1 MGYGPDTNV
10 DGRDLARII
19 RKARRLAAEAYEKAG
34 ATMDRF
40 TAEIRENGYNIGYIR
55 GWERGNTKNP
65 EALKVASGLG
75 FSWWG
80 REESNLRP
88 PRCQRGTLAN

>member
-40 TAEIRENGYNIGYIR
+40 TAEIRENGY
-55 GWERGNTKNP
+55 
-65 EALKVASGLG
+65 
-75 FSWWG
+75 
-80 REESNLRP
+80 
-88 PRCQRGTLAN
+88 TLAVNEVGNGKIQKIPKP